1 MELARKGSF
10 MNVMREETR
19 EAPIVNISNQDEV
32 RAGETG
38 HHVRYVLIFSCAL
51 VIVLFVAVA
60 VFVRA

>member
-1 MELARKGSF
+1 MAFARKGSS
-10 MNVMREETR
+10 MNEILEETY
-19 EAPIVNISNQDEV
+19 EAPIVNKSNQDEV